1 MDSSIPDSE
10 TAASETPDLG
20 TAQKNGSDLN
30 KGKALAAIG
39 LVLMALPFFG
49 LLWAIYGMASVFWPS
64 GPPDSE
70 AVGASI
76 NLSITAMLWGLIIGI
91 PGVVFVLIAALKK
104 NNRQR
109 WFYRCAV
116 ALSAGWCILFFPMG
130 ILIGGYLLFVFKSRK
145 SEFTGGQ

>member
-1 MDSSIPDSE
+1 MDSQN
-10 TAASETPDLG
+10 PDLEP
-20 TAQKNGSDLN
+20 AQNAGSDLN
-30 KGKALAAIG
+30 KGKALASTG
-39 LVLMALPFFG
+39 LVLMALPFLG

-91 PGVVFVLIAALKK
+91 PGVVFVLIAVLKQ
-104 NNRQR
+104 NNREG
-109 WFYRCAV
+109 WFYRYAV
-116 ALSAGWCILFFPMG
+116 VLSAGWCILFFPMG

-145 SEFTGGQ
+145 SEFKGGH